1 MTSSHNQTS
10 SSKRYS
16 NHFYQPSVASLT
28 RAGFL
33 DQLAENRAPSEV
45 KKRPVQGPI
54 IKTDLPVFKRLQPMK
69 EMKSL
74 HKETQNK
81 LKLLEGLDL
90 DLFSSR
96 EIKLWRNESWRT
108 REKDLRSN
116 YSKLSPIEE
125 GRTEQSLPYH

>member
-1 MTSSHNQTS
+1 
-10 SSKRYS
+10 
-16 NHFYQPSVASLT
+16 
-28 RAGFL
+28 
-33 DQLAENRAPSEV
+33 
-45 KKRPVQGPI
+45 
-54 IKTDLPVFKRLQPMK
+54 MK